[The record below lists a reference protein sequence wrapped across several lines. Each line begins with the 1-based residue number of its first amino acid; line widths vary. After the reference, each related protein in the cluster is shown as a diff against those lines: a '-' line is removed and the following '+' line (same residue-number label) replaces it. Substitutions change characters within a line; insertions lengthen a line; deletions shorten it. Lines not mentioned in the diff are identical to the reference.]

1 MTATVSLYE
10 DDCPACQARQQ
21 TEHVIDIFVA
31 DVMRGGGQALLI
43 RGERVSEED
52 EDG

>member
-1 MTATVSLYE
+1 MATTVNFYE
-10 DDCPACQARQQ
+10 DDCPACQARKQ

-31 DVMRGGGQALLI
+31 DVMRDGGQALLI
-43 RGERVSEED
+43 RGERATEED